1 MIESHLAALLLFAAL
16 VSTVFAT
23 LLRDDLRSQLR
34 FGLKVFGAFVGSA
47 ILAGWLMAPF
57 PS

>member
-1 MIESHLAALLLFAAL
+1 MIASHLLILLIFSCL

-23 LLRDDLRSQLR
+23 LLRDDLKSRVR
-34 FGLKVFGAFVGSA
+34 FGGIVFGTFVLSAFV
-47 ILAGWLMAPF
+47 AGWLMYPF